1 MFINILL
8 LVFALCV
15 DTFTAGIA
23 YGAGHVKLTLPQISA
38 VSGICSLCLG
48 ISLVFGNA
56 IDSFIPETFTRVV
69 CCTSLLL
76 LGLLKLADSEIR
88 YLLKH
93 HKHICRDIR
102 FSFSSLNFI
111 ISIYTDPLEADA
123 DRNKSLSWREVFF
136 FSIAMSI
143 DSLIS
148 GTMAAF
154 LKIPVLL
161 TVLAAFLVGVM
172 FICAGLFI
180 GARLR
185 QHIHVELSWLSG
197 VLFIVLAVLRY

>member
-172 FICAGLFI
+172 FICAGLYRRKASAAYSC
-180 GARLR
+180 GVVM
-185 QHIHVELSWLSG
+185 VERRT
-197 VLFIVLAVLRY
+197 VYRACCA

>member
-185 QHIHVELSWLSG
+185 QLIHVELSWLSG
-197 VLFIVLAVLRY
+197 LLFIVLAVLRY